1 MMKILAK
8 KISIL
13 ILVYALMKNMMDQNL
28 ILLSM
33 IYLMIKM
40 NLMNLKIAFTLIMII
55 VISLIPQQ
63 QAVLQKV
70 VVSQETFNIII
81 I

>member
-1 MMKILAK
+1 MKILAK